1 MVLSWSFECL
11 VMSRFL
17 RRLGRAFITVLRA
30 VFLLMLL
37 VIPVPVGELF
47 HKLLEGS
54 KKAEATK
61 VVKKEK
67 REPRLIASG

>member
-1 MVLSWSFECL
+1 
-11 VMSRFL
+11 MSSFL
-17 RRLGRAFITVLRA
+17 RATWRVLLSVLRA

-61 VVKKEK
+61 VVKKEN
-67 REPRLIASG
+67 PD

>member
-1 MVLSWSFECL
+1 
-11 VMSRFL
+11 MSRFFRAL
-17 RRLGRAFITVLRA
+17 RRALLTVLRA

-54 KKAEATK
+54 KKAQATK
-61 VVKKEK
+61 VVKKEN
-67 REPRLIASG
+67 PD

>member
-1 MVLSWSFECL
+1 
-11 VMSRFL
+11 MSRFL
-17 RRLGRAFITVLRA
+17 RALGRALLTVLRA

-54 KKAEATK
+54 KKAQATK
-61 VVKKEK
+61 VVKKEN
-67 REPRLIASG
+67 PD

>member
-1 MVLSWSFECL
+1 
-11 VMSRFL
+11 MSRFL
-17 RRLGRAFITVLRA
+17 RALGRAFFTVLRA

-54 KKAEATK
+54 KKAQPTQ
-61 VVKKEK
+61 VVKKEN
-67 REPRLIASG
+67 PD

>member
-1 MVLSWSFECL
+1 
-11 VMSRFL
+11 MSRFL

-54 KKAEATK
+54 KKAQATK
-61 VVKKEK
+61 VVKKEN
-67 REPRLIASG
+67 PD

>member
-1 MVLSWSFECL
+1 
-11 VMSRFL
+11 MSRFL
-17 RRLGRAFITVLRA
+17 RALGRVFFTVLRA

-54 KKAEATK
+54 KKAQPTQ
-61 VVKKEK
+61 VVKKES
-67 REPRLIASG
+67 PD